1 MRSAGKEK
9 KTMEE
14 NRIPAGEESA
24 PALPPDASPEAIAR
38 YAVSVLDKRKA
49 RDLRLLHTEAQTIL
63 ADYFVIA
70 SGTSRTQLRA
80 MGDEVEYRLGLCGI
94 RPLHTEGDGSG
105 GWLLIDFGSVIVHI
119 FSREARE
126 FYNLE
131 KLYGETSEVDISA
144 LLSED

>member
-1 MRSAGKEK
+1 
-9 KTMEE
+9 MEE
-14 NRIPAGEESA
+14 IRKTAEEQTPQ

-38 YAVSVLDKRKA
+38 YAVSVLDKKKA
-49 RDLRLLHTEAQTIL
+49 RSLRLLHTESRTIL

-70 SGTSRTQLRA
+70 SGTSRTQIKSL
-80 MGDEVEYRLGLCGI
+80 GDEVEYRLSQCGI

-105 GWLLIDFGSVIVHI
+105 GWLLLDFGAVIVHI

-131 KLYGETSEVDISA
+131 KLYEESSEEDISA